1 MMHNFRGR
9 VRAALALGAIAS
21 LGAAT
26 ACSSD
31 RLLSAENPDNI
42 DPSAVNSPA
51 GAEGLRIGSLAQ
63 FRTALLRDDTG
74 GEGILLASGM
84 LTDEWKNGN
93 TFTQTQEIDLRNI
106 RADNLSVEET
116 YRRLNRARV
125 SAIRAIKSLKT
136 YSPTLTA
143 NIGQQYFVRGYTELL
158 ISESYCNGTSLG
170 DASEATSPD
179 AIAFT
184 APLSNAKV
192 LEIAIASFDSALTT
206 LGTATDANTV
216 NIRNAT
222 LVAKARALV
231 GQGQYDAAAALV
243 AGVPTSYQYLLTFAP
258 TSGYNGVWSLNS
270 SQRRYTVGDS
280 VSTAPVATTEKNSIP
295 FASLNDPRVPVTRTG
310 SSFSTDVPFVRQE
323 IWRGRDSSFAL
334 IKGVDARLIEA
345 EAQLK
350 AGSYATYF
358 TTMNAIR
365 AGNVNPQTGAA
376 APLAPLVDPV
386 TDAGRVSQ
394 FFREKAL
401 WQFARGYRLGDLRR
415 LVRQYGRTQD
425 QVFPSGAYFR
435 GSDYG
440 SDVNFPIPQ
449 AEQNN
454 PNSKGCTD
462 RSA

>member
-1 MMHNFRGR
+1 M
-9 VRAALALGAIAS
+9 LA
-21 LGAAT
+21 
-26 ACSSD
+26 
-31 RLLSAENPDNI
+31 
-42 DPSAVNSPA
+42 
-51 GAEGLRIGSLAQ
+51 
-63 FRTALLRDDTG
+63 
-74 GEGILLASGM
+74 
-84 LTDEWKNGN
+84 DEWKNGN
-93 TFTQTQEIDLRNI
+93 TFTQTYEIDQRTI
-106 RADNLSVEET
+106 RVDNSSVEET

-125 SAIRAIKSLKT
+125 AAIRAIKSLKT

-143 NIGQQYFVRGYTELL
+143 NIGQQYFTRGYTELL
-158 ISESYCNGTSLG
+158 IAESYCNGTSLG
-170 DASEATSPD
+170 DASEASSPES
-179 AIAFT
+179 IAFT

-192 LEIAIASFDSALTT
+192 LEIAIASFDSALTV
-206 LGTATDANTV
+206 LGSATDANSV
-216 NIRNAT
+216 SVRNAA
-222 LVAKARALV
+222 LIGKARGLV
-231 GQGQYDAAAALV
+231 GLGQYDAAATLV

-258 TSGYNGVWSLNS
+258 SSGFNGVWSLNS

-280 VSTAPVATTEKNSIP
+280 VNTAPIATTEKNSVP
-295 FASLNDPRVPVTRTG
+295 FATLNDPRVPVTRTG

-350 AGSYATYF
+350 ADNMLGYF
-358 TTMNAIR
+358 GTMNAIR

-376 APLAPLVDPV
+376 APLPPLVDPI
-386 TDAGRVSQ
+386 TDSARVSQ

-415 LVRQYGRTQD
+415 LVRQYGRPQD
-425 QVFPSGAYFR
+425 QVFPAGAYFR
-435 GSDYG
+435 GGDYG

-454 PNSKGCTD
+454 PSSKGCTD